1 MFGSS
6 FTEFL
11 MLMVII
17 FVLTSTGIWPQIMR
31 ALRELRGDEVPP
43 EPGAAGYGARGGGV
57 RAQDIE
63 LSYRLLGLSSNAP
76 WDEVERAY
84 RQKAKRH
91 HPDLGG
97 DEDAMRALNEAYAL
111 LKRAR
116 GR

>member
-1 MFGSS
+1 
-6 FTEFL
+6 
-11 MLMVII
+11 
-17 FVLTSTGIWPQIMR
+17 
-31 ALRELRGDEVPP
+31 
-43 EPGAAGYGARGGGV
+43 V

-91 HPDLGG
+91 HPDLHGG
-97 DEDAMRALNEAYAL
+97 EDAMRALNEAYAL